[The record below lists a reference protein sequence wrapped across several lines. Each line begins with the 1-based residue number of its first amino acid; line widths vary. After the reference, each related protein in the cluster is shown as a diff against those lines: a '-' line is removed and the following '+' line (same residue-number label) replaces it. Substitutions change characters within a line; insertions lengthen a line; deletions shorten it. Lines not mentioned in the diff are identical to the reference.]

1 MNRSVRA
8 AAPSVRFA
16 CQWDGLNPS
25 VSFADSSPS
34 RGALGKKD
42 EPYAMP
48 KAPLLAGAVAA
59 GDWGV
64 QPQINDQ
71 KPPVPDH
78 GTGGLFCGS
87 VSAGVQ
93 FYSTL
98 II

>member
-64 QPQINDQ
+64 QPQTANN
-71 KPPVPDH
+71 PLCH
-78 GTGGLFCGS
+78 GLVQGVCFAVLFQPECN
-87 VSAGVQ
+87 
-93 FYSTL
+93 FTPR
-98 II
+98 

>member
-64 QPQINDQ
+64 QPQTATTPCTMIWYR
-71 KPPVPDH
+71 
-78 GTGGLFCGS
+78 GMFCGS
-87 VSAGVQ
+87 LSAGVQ

>member
-48 KAPLLAGAVAA
+48 KAPLLAGAVAV

-64 QPQINDQ
+64 LSPHKTNPLYQTMAQGVCFAVLFQPECNFT
-71 KPPVPDH
+71 PR
-78 GTGGLFCGS
+78 
-87 VSAGVQ
+87 
-93 FYSTL
+93 
-98 II
+98 

>member
-1 MNRSVRA
+1 MNCSVRA

-64 QPQINDQ
+64 QPQTAT
-71 KPPVPDH
+71 PLCH
-78 GTGGLFCGS
+78 GLAQGVCFAVLFQPECN
-87 VSAGVQ
+87 
-93 FYSTL
+93 FTPR
-98 II
+98 

>member
-1 MNRSVRA
+1 MNRSVRI

-16 CQWDGLNPS
+16 RQWDGLNPS

-64 QPQINDQ
+64 QPQTANNPLYQTMAQGVCFAI
-71 KPPVPDH
+71 
-78 GTGGLFCGS
+78 LFQTECN
-87 VSAGVQ
+87 
-93 FYSTL
+93 FTPR
-98 II
+98 

>member
-48 KAPLLAGAVAA
+48 KAPLLG
-59 GDWGV
+59 GLS
-64 QPQINDQ
+64 PQA
-71 KPPVPDH
+71 
-78 GTGGLFCGS
+78 TGGFSRKSTIKNPLYQTMAQGVCFAVLFQPECN
-87 VSAGVQ
+87 
-93 FYSTL
+93 FTPR
-98 II
+98 

>member
-1 MNRSVRA
+1 MNRSIWA

-64 QPQINDQ
+64 QPQTA
-71 KPPVPDH
+71 KTPCAMVWYR
-78 GTGGLFCGS
+78 GFVLWFCFS
-87 VSAGVQ
+87 RSA

>member
-1 MNRSVRA
+1 MNCSVRA

-59 GDWGV
+59 GDWGG
-64 QPQINDQ
+64 QPQTANNPLYQ
-71 KPPVPDH
+71 TMVQ
-78 GTGGLFCGS
+78 GV
-87 VSAGVQ
+87 VSAVLFQ
-93 FYSTL
+93 PECNFTPR
-98 II
+98 

>member
-1 MNRSVRA
+1 MKRSVRA

-64 QPQINDQ
+64 PSPHKTNPCTNSYRGIFSC
-71 KPPVPDH
+71 
-78 GTGGLFCGS
+78 FCFS
-87 VSAGVQ
+87 RSA

>member
-16 CQWDGLNPS
+16 CQWDRLNPS
-25 VSFADSSPS
+25 VSFADSFPS

-64 QPQINDQ
+64 QPQTTN
-71 KPPVPDH
+71 PLCH
-78 GTGGLFCGS
+78 GLVQGDFFMLLF
-87 VSAGVQ
+87 SAGVH
-93 FYSTL
+93 FTPR
-98 II
+98 